1 MRRAVPV
8 VDLFSGP
15 GGLAEGF
22 SALRTPSGRSR
33 FPVALSIEKDPF
45 ARRTLR
51 LRAFLRKFGA
61 DFPPEYYD
69 FLNGMTAGEPDW
81 AELHP
86 GHWAAADRETVCMEL
101 GTGEANVFLH
111 RRLGQLRE
119 EHGGRTVL
127 LGGPPCQVYS
137 VAGRSRNAGKV
148 GYDADEDHRLLL
160 YEHYVRA
167 LWRLR
172 PVVAVMENV
181 KGMLSVRRNGTA
193 IFPEVMQRLRHAAGI
208 DAYRL
213 FALAPACDTASRDG
227 GPEPKDYLVRA
238 EEHGVP
244 QARHRVFVICVRSDV
259 AATLPEEW
267 RPRLERRDDRVS
279 VQDVIGSMP
288 GLRSRLSGG
297 DDARAWQHA
306 VRTAC
311 ERILAN
317 RPGMSRDEDC
327 RFREAIGCARAAA
340 DRRPLPWRNAYG
352 QVALPEGCP
361 ADLREW
367 IFDEKIE
374 TLSNNET
381 RRHVAADLERYLF
394 AAVYARAFERFP
406 KTSDFPEAFM
416 PPHVNWHTGKFD
428 DRYRVQLEGGPSTTV
443 TSHLSKDGHY
453 FIHPDPGQCRS
464 LTVREVARLQTFP
477 DNYYFHGSR
486 TQQYVQV
493 GNAVP
498 PFLAHQIAG
507 IIWHLLRYHD
517 RGVRGMRRHSR
528 NPCNA
533 KPQLPWRRHDGPAL
547 LPGERCLSA
556 GFRSR
561 GEPARPGLLAAGRG
575 GRRDRQFPG
584 RRCPADRA
592 ARRDAC

>member
-22 SALRTPSGRSR
+22 SALRTMTGRSR
-33 FPVALSIEKDPF
+33 FRIALSIEKDPS
-45 ARRTLR
+45 AYRTLR

-61 DFPPEYYD
+61 AFPPEYYD
-69 FLNGMTAGEPDW
+69 FLNGVTVGEPDW
-81 AELHP
+81 ERLHP
-86 GHWAAADRETVCMEL
+86 ARWAAACDETRCMEL
-101 GTGEANVFLH
+101 GTREANVFVH
-111 RRLGQLRE
+111 RRLGRLRE

-148 GYDADEDHRLLL
+148 GYNADEDDRLLL

-172 PVVAVMENV
+172 PAVAVMENV
-181 KGMLSVRRNGTA
+181 KGMLSARRNGKA
-193 IFPEVMQRLRHAAGI
+193 IFPEVMQMLRHAGGI

-213 FALAPACDTASRDG
+213 FALAPAYDSVSRDEAPG
-227 GPEPKDYLVRA
+227 PKDYLVRA

-259 AATLPEEW
+259 AAILPEEW

-279 VQDVIGSMP
+279 VHDVIGSMP

-297 DDARAWQHA
+297 DDARAWQLA
-306 VRTAC
+306 VRAAC

-317 RPGMSRDEDC
+317 RPRMSREEDC
-327 RFREAIGCARAAA
+327 RFREAIGCALAAA
-340 DRRPLPWRNAYG
+340 DGRPLPWRKACG
-352 QVALPEGCP
+352 HVVLPAGCP
-361 ADLREW
+361 AGLRDW
-367 IFDEKIE
+367 IFDEKIKM
-374 TLSNNET
+374 LPNNET
-381 RRHVAADLERYLF
+381 RGHVAADLERYLF
-394 AAVYARAFERFP
+394 GAVYVRAFGRFP
-406 KTSDFPEAFM
+406 KTPDFPEAFM
-416 PPHVNWHTGKFD
+416 PPHENWHTGKFD
-428 DRYRVQLEGGPSTTV
+428 DRYRVQLADGPSTTV

-498 PFLAHQIAG
+498 PFLARQIAG
-507 IIWHLLRYHD
+507 IIWRLLWYHD
-517 RGVRGMRRHSR
+517 REILGMRRH
-528 NPCNA
+528 A
-533 KPQLPWRRHDGPAL
+533 RHSV
-547 LPGERCLSA
+547 R
-556 GFRSR
+556 
-561 GEPARPGLLAAGRG
+561 
-575 GRRDRQFPG
+575 
-584 RRCPADRA
+584 
-592 ARRDAC
+592 RRDAVAMETA